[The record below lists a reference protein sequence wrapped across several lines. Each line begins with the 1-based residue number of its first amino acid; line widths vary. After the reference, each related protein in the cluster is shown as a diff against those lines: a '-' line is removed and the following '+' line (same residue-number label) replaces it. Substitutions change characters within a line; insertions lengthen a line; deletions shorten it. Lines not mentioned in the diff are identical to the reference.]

1 MGSLATVPPGDANL
15 ITPTFPAKIP
25 PIVKKPSNRT
35 PASITGVNRNG
46 PSSNSRSTR
55 RASATSSASSARHW
69 PRISSARSPTRPWR
83 SPAHTKTCEDCHA
96 PLDALAGS
104 PQQQPTDS
112 TRSLRL
118 ISTIEWGANPMET
131 TGSQEKL
138 PLLPMQDRAD
148 LVAVDLSIDGQA
160 ICPGAREG
168 ELRCRFGV
176 IDVL

>member
-1 MGSLATVPPGDANL
+1 MSAARRRAYHPKTQVLTHG
-15 ITPTFPAKIP
+15 K
-25 PIVKKPSNRT
+25 
-35 PASITGVNRNG
+35 
-46 PSSNSRSTR
+46 SRSDFRKHVADQKSLR
-55 RASATSSASSARHW
+55 RHLLAIVVWLVFGTDFAM
-69 PRISSARSPTRPWR
+69 
-83 SPAHTKTCEDCHA
+83 AHRLRRLIDLGGRLLTQKSCEDCHA
-96 PLDALAGS
+96 PLDALGGS

-148 LVAVDLSIDGQA
+148 LVVVDLSIDGQA
-160 ICPGAREG
+160 ISPGARER